1 MFYQLGLV
9 LEGAL
14 LKCFILFIY
23 CAATMHCNNTSI
35 STLFSSCGDKT

>member
-14 LKCFILFIY
+14 LKCIYSVYILRGY
-23 CAATMHCNNTSI
+23 DA
-35 STLFSSCGDKT
+35 LQ